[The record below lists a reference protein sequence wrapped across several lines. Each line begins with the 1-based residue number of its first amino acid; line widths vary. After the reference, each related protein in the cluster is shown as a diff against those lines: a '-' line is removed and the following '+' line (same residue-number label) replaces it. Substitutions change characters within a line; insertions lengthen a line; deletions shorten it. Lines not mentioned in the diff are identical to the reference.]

1 MWPNE
6 KRSDAMTAIE
16 AAGPAVGGTDI
27 RARARTVIGKLGLG
41 RSGTRLGLGVVGL
54 GLVIIGIGW
63 NGAAGAGGEV
73 NHVPVVQAQLPWL
86 LSGGFLGLG
95 VVVLGAAMMI
105 ANAYRETE
113 ARTAARLE
121 ALLETLERQ
130 GRAPAALAPGMAPG
144 VTPRV
149 PGGAPAGEA
158 TGDDPTLPGGIP
170 VVRDDQ
176 VVVGTNSYH
185 RPDCRLVRGRS
196 DAEVASAAAAAGRG
210 LSPCRVCNPPA

>member
-1 MWPNE
+1 
-6 KRSDAMTAIE
+6 MTAIE
-16 AAGPAVGGTDI
+16 AAGPAAGGTDI
-27 RARARTVIGKLGLG
+27 RARARTLIGKLGLG

-54 GLVIIGIGW
+54 GLLIIGIGW

-105 ANAYRETE
+105 ANAYRESE
-113 ARTAARLE
+113 ARTAARME
-121 ALLETLERQ
+121 ALLEAIERQ
-130 GRAPAALAPGMAPG
+130 ERRPVAGTR
-144 VTPRV
+144 
-149 PGGAPAGEA
+149 GAPSV
-158 TGDDPTLPGGIP
+158 DDPTLPGGIP

-185 RPDCRLVRGRS
+185 RPDCRLVRGRA
-196 DAEVASAAAAAGRG
+196 DAELASAAAAAGRG
-210 LSPCRVCNPPA
+210 LSPCRVCKPPA

>member
-6 KRSDAMTAIE
+6 KWSDAMTTID
-16 AAGPAVGGTDI
+16 AAGPGTVGRGAVGTDI
-27 RARARTVIGKLGLG
+27 RARTRSVIGKLGLG
-41 RSGTRLGLGVVGL
+41 RSGTRLGLGVVAL
-54 GLVIIGIGW
+54 GLIIIGIGW

-130 GRAPAALAPGMAPG
+130 GRAPAALAHEVTPG
-144 VTPRV
+144 V
-149 PGGAPAGEA
+149 PAGVPA
-158 TGDDPTLPGGIP
+158 GDDPTLSAGIP

>member
-6 KRSDAMTAIE
+6 KRSDAMTTIE
-16 AAGPAVGGTDI
+16 AAGPAARGTDI
-27 RARARTVIGKLGLG
+27 RARARSVIGKLGLG
-41 RSGTRLGLGVVGL
+41 RSGTRLGLGVVAL
-54 GLVIIGIGW
+54 GLIIIGIGW

-121 ALLETLERQ
+121 AVLEALERQ
-130 GRAPAALAPGMAPG
+130 GKAAAIVGPS
-144 VTPRV
+144 
-149 PGGAPAGEA
+149 GGE
-158 TGDDPTLPGGIP
+158 DPTLPRGVP
-170 VVRDDQ
+170 VITDDQ
-176 VVVGTNSYH
+176 VLVGTASYH
-185 RPDCRLVRGRS
+185 RPDCRLARGRS
-196 DAEVASAAAAAGRG
+196 EAEMASASDAVARG
-210 LSPCRVCNPPA
+210 LSPCRVCRPPA